1 MAAQPL
7 SAQNKLI
14 LDLAD
19 RTQLVN
25 AFSAM
30 PLPQGAGWFAAA
42 HAGMHGI
49 EKDHKP
55 NGPSAISSQSLAEYL
70 AVATPTHCA
79 DGWSYLSRALH
90 SYLVGDPHSAWHF
103 AYYAELRAA
112 QSILSGLGCGAFNSW
127 NCVLDAAGQL
137 HQLEGRSPT
146 HEMVWLALHH
156 LAENS
161 VNSGETIASATSF
174 FGDTLP
180 EIVQYAYPGRQ
191 PTATSANWI
200 CDWLF
205 DLETGASDKGF
216 RNRCSYNPHIATPHR
231 SQLSECVE
239 LMATFWEALEPSP
252 RAAFLEL
259 DKQMLRSVLKK
270 EGIDSLTL
278 RSGGIPPNAIE
289 IEAEMRAAYQRILA
303 SAPTFSAIPEAFM
316 TNSAA
321 NEHPLILHARNYSNA
336 PDTPRPILARATLLL
351 RIASGVS
358 QNLLADSGQTANL
371 DFWLNELAEQQGVVP
386 DRSEIPANRS
396 ELYFDCA
403 YAAEDMEKAFQSGA
417 TSLAALANH
426 KNVKPHLVS
435 QAERVVQWGLAL

>member
-7 SAQNKLI
+7 SVQNKLL

-19 RTQLVN
+19 RTQVVN

-42 HAGMHGI
+42 HAAVQGI
-49 EKDHKP
+49 GKDHKP
-55 NGPSAISSQSLAEYL
+55 NGPSAISAQSLAEYL

-112 QSILSGLGCGAFNSW
+112 QSILSGLGCGAFDSW
-127 NCVLDAAGQL
+127 NCILDAAGQVRA
-137 HQLEGRSPT
+137 LEGRVPT
-146 HEMVWLALHH
+146 HQMVWLALHH
-156 LAENS
+156 LAGNS
-161 VNSGETIASATSF
+161 VSSGATIASATSL

-180 EIVQYAYPGRQ
+180 EIVQYAYPGIK

-231 SQLSECVE
+231 AQLSECVE
-239 LMATFWEALEPSP
+239 LLSTFWEALEPSP

-270 EGIDSLTL
+270 EGVESLTL
-278 RSGGIPPNAIE
+278 RSGGIPPSNAE
-289 IEAEMRAAYQRILA
+289 IETEMRAAYHRILA
-303 SAPTFSAIPEAFM
+303 SAPTFSAVPETFIAN
-316 TNSAA
+316 TAA
-321 NEHPLILHARNYSNA
+321 SEHPLILHARDYSAA
-336 PDTPRPILARATLLL
+336 PDTPRPVLARATLLL

-358 QNLLADSGQTANL
+358 QNLLADAKQIANL

-396 ELYFDCA
+396 ELYLDCA
-403 YAAEDMEKAFQSGA
+403 YAAEDMEKAFQAGA
-417 TSLAALANH
+417 TSLAALASH
-426 KNVKPHLVS
+426 KSVKPHLVS
-435 QAERVVQWGLAL
+435 QAERVVQWGLTK